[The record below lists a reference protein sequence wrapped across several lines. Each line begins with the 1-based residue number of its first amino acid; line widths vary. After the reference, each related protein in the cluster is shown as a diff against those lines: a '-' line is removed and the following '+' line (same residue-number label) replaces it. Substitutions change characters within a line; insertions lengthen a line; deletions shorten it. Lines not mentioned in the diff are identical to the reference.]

1 MVRTGHRLVPW
12 QRRVLYG
19 AGTVLFASGCVW
31 LAVHYGRDA
40 DALPSP
46 IESWSMRLHGLAAF
60 AALFAF
66 GALAAVHIPQGWRL
80 GYRLRRSHQRGSG
93 LALCSL
99 AAALALTG
107 YLLYYFAPEGVRPAL
122 GWLHAAL
129 GAAMAFV
136 VAAHRRGR
144 TRHRLGMEPEHR
156 RAAGRDRPHR
166 SAMSG
171 LPEGAVNERE
181 SHSHVDR
188 GPARA
193 PPRP

>member
-1 MVRTGHRLVPW
+1 MVRAVHRLVPW

-31 LAVHYGRDA
+31 LAVHYGRNA

-46 IESWSMRLHGLAAF
+46 VESWSMRLHGLAAF

-80 GYRLRRSHQRGSG
+80 GHRLRWSHQRGSG

-136 VAAHRRGR
+136 VAGHRRGR
-144 TRHRLGMEPEHR
+144 TGRRFGVEPERR

-166 SAMSG
+166 SAMPGS
-171 LPEGAVNERE
+171 PEGAANERE

-188 GPARA
+188 GPASDL
-193 PPRP
+193 PGP